1 MKEQLEA
8 ITKEKSKTEQ
18 RLNSSSTRITKLV
31 NELKEEKQMNE
42 NLLHNQIAWQKKFS
56 DKKNMEQMRLE
67 KDREITD
74 LKEQMRDVMFYLEAQ
89 NKVVQSPL
97 RDEIQQG
104 EVTIGE
110 GSSATN
116 AGNTPKSGSS
126 RGGGGGSGR
135 KKRGR

>member
-1 MKEQLEA
+1 MG
-8 ITKEKSKTEQ
+8 
-18 RLNSSSTRITKLV
+18 RLNSSSARVTKLV

-56 DKKNMEQMRLE
+56 DMEKNMEQMRLE

-116 AGNTPKSGSS
+116 AGNTPKVEFHEEEEEVVVVE
-126 RGGGGGSGR
+126 
-135 KKRGR
+135 KNVDDDN

>member
-1 MKEQLEA
+1 
-8 ITKEKSKTEQ
+8 
-18 RLNSSSTRITKLV
+18 
-31 NELKEEKQMNE
+31 
-42 NLLHNQIAWQKKFS
+42 
-56 DKKNMEQMRLE
+56 
-67 KDREITD
+67 
-74 LKEQMRDVMFYLEAQ
+74 MRDVMFYLEAQ

-116 AGNTPKSGSS
+116 AGNTPKSGVS
-126 RGGGGGSGR
+126 RGGGGSSGR

>member
-1 MKEQLEA
+1 
-8 ITKEKSKTEQ
+8 
-18 RLNSSSTRITKLV
+18 
-31 NELKEEKQMNE
+31 
-42 NLLHNQIAWQKKFS
+42 
-56 DKKNMEQMRLE
+56 
-67 KDREITD
+67 
-74 LKEQMRDVMFYLEAQ
+74 MRDVMFYLEAQ

-126 RGGGGGSGR
+126 RGGGSGR